1 MSESPEDQPSTG
13 VLGRIGTWLSPWR
26 GKAPKTPTENAPSTG
41 DHTLKSE
48 GEVESEETV
57 RPWAGEQQQEEENPH
72 LQDFFRGVFPC
83 DEENATQS
91 AHRDGPVVCSTE
103 TGVGGPKKEEL
114 WECSRQT
121 TGQDREESN
130 KRTSASGNPERNDSH
145 LTHLYS
151 STKQGVAW
159 YSDQA
164 HTQPQAQR
172 KAQAQTGKKL
182 HVYLEETSVIQCGE
196 NSCAGQEV
204 VRTKLTKS
212 LQVLPKAKSSPSFH
226 LAISSSAENKET
238 HARPAAGA
246 QDYYGTL
253 VGVPLKS
260 HKDSQLE
267 PEPDQEQIEEDI
279 MGRKN
284 SARRRRKNSQ
294 SDGGKAPAETI
305 PPTAQPAS
313 EGFPKSDN
321 LVSSLKS
328 KSEAPKDSS
337 SSEQN
342 PTSQAS
348 PEGGERKTSCPATVK
363 QLDNLQDLNCVADEG
378 ADMEG
383 DDDFYRVERKTETP
397 ESKRRS
403 IKVSQS
409 EVKLFTKHVRLNPKK
424 SPAEDNKD
432 WNAALKNTKGD
443 EKDTPKTEND
453 GRVHTPKKADEER
466 KPTTARIADK
476 ISLFEKQQQ
485 QPTGGHKQPFR
496 IPRSADVS
504 PNRQP
509 TERLKVDFLASDQRS
524 RSAERYS
531 TEQPPVMEKLMT
543 IRERVQKLTDASV
556 SEDKPVQPQT
566 PAVKGM
572 SHKSTSSVADIT
584 SKSPE
589 LDSQGKLDTKEL
601 IQTKAVSKIALKPE
615 GRDTTPLGEHT
626 SIPTVQQTD
635 WKTKETVVSEAIDQG
650 TKPNSAE
657 TDPPAEELGDSKEV
671 TNNSSPS
678 PKGPS
683 RTGSRSKR
691 RKNRDPTSPISP
703 SIQNKPECSASKSK
717 VTATKPDKSD
727 EINETASSP
736 KKLSGKEPS
745 QVQRRK
751 SDEQPLSDSQQ
762 KEFKKEVEV
771 SDKQEK
777 QLDASFKKVNIH
789 QSVNTPAGLPQPS
802 VSKDEPD
809 TAACSSTTKVPAN
822 KDSIDLPQKEEE
834 AERQSLTFKM
844 ERKKASVEV
853 TEPLVSPQSP
863 LVEPTIEKPSAAEEE
878 SPVKLPKLDKEFSVQ
893 LESKDKEKRKK
904 PSKKE
909 TQQPQ
914 NKDTE
919 LITQAEPADVVR
931 LEKVVSEKTNQTEE
945 KVKEKPQQRLPL
957 DESAAKP
964 KVSHSVQAITRKEES
979 VARDDER
986 KNPEKNEETQLVKD
1000 IIRPE
1005 TKEPEPAFQSEKSSG
1020 SSDLPAQTQHLS
1032 QSVTAPSEKAA
1043 VCTITQA
1050 NEAVSGAKSDKELG
1064 KVETLIN
1071 GPSELQ
1077 THSAESPRTEGE
1089 PVVIAQPNS
1098 ASVEKAENSRD
1109 DSCTHGANDS
1119 EFSSTNPITKAA
1131 TASEEVKAKVSNDT
1145 LFSLTDM
1152 THGQNKE
1159 SYVEEPSS
1167 TSVCKSANTERGGQ
1181 EDQEKS
1187 STVKSVTSEVSTSG
1201 DMTKPASSHTLSD
1214 ESKNIENGSD
1224 ITPLRD
1230 AEYITK
1236 SRPDSTAASHAVNVT
1251 ENSAVMGLHLPV
1263 NEVSSHINRD
1273 ISTHLEVK
1281 PVKKEPVDNN
1291 LRRSSKAPTSS
1302 ESNRLIPGSIQH
1314 SSMKKFQL
1322 PQGLGTDD
1330 SSKQQDAPSSWLDVD
1345 FPKWKHKVQEQKLT
1359 SSGSESNLLDT
1370 PGELDDHDFVEKIKK
1385 LCAPFSL
1392 PPRKHNNLRPPQPP
1406 FAMPAIKE
1414 DRFEKTFDPEEFTF
1428 GLRKKPEFSINTS
1441 LTLFSKNSNTN
1452 TKSVL
1457 KPARVSFADKSML
1470 LNSLDTHSRLRD
1482 KTPVKEEEDVKE
1494 QKDDQ
1499 IKVKSRLAGSC
1510 VLSSLTSLYRG
1521 KRNGVQAESEG
1532 TGSGNVSP
1540 TAASELSPPPS
1551 SQPPTPSPSPTASIK
1566 DTLAKQ
1572 SEEETRAA
1580 EAVVSDSGPPLPSF
1594 NDIKLPDYLEKYLPR
1609 DQVKPVQSI
1618 QGQDQVKPE
1627 LIKKMA
1633 TPVAGDEADSVAKP
1647 GPVLPDTAAPCFPV
1661 VPPTKQ
1667 PTLPERKQPPAQ
1679 PQGVLRSN
1687 IRTVKGFHKRPGKV
1701 VLFEKPQFSGQAYEI
1716 YRDMPD
1722 ATSLQLS
1729 PFISVKVVRGCWM
1742 LYEKPDFQGRTIA
1755 LEEANME
1762 LANDWAEPQVGTEPH
1777 NSPPMVIG
1785 SIRLAVR
1792 DYSIPHIDLFTEPE
1806 GHGRVTPYHDDTI
1819 ETGSFGIPLSTAS
1832 IQVHSGVWLLFS
1844 DPGFEGMVSVLETG
1858 VYPFP
1863 ETWGFPSPFVGSLR
1877 PLKMGGFKVENSS
1890 EVKAVL
1896 YEKPGFEGSC
1906 MEVDGEIFSFCES
1919 EGDVPADL
1927 DTMKLKSVS
1936 SLKIIGGFWVGYSE
1950 SGFEGQQ
1957 HILEE
1962 GEYLECSDWG
1972 GSELLSL
1979 RPILSDFMS
1988 PHLKMFSDRDFG
2000 ELGMNIDL
2008 SVPVINMDETGY
2020 GMKTQS
2026 IDVGGGV
2033 WVVFEEPGFCGEPY
2047 VLEKGLYGSPEDWGA
2062 LQHRVGSTMPV
2073 MLDDF
2078 ENTSK
2083 FKVQLFSDPGFKGS
2097 VLTLEDN
2104 VTSLQDGFPVASC
2117 KVLAGSWMAFE
2128 GQDFTCR
2135 MYVLEVGNY
2144 PDLRSMGC
2152 VSTSSSILSL
2162 QTIGFEFSLP
2172 SITLFERCGLRGKRV
2187 VLKDG
2192 SVNLQLA
2199 GGCGRVQSVLV
2210 EGGVW
2215 VLYEGINYR
2224 GAQIL
2229 LKPGEVLDWRKH
2241 SNWQKI
2247 GSLRPLLQ
2255 KQVHFRLRN
2264 RQTGLMMSVTGDL
2277 DDVKLLRIQETEEAD
2292 GLEQIWFYQN
2302 GRLHCKLLEE
2312 CCLSPSGSVTIAG
2325 SRVGL
2330 TPDPD
2335 DQIHLWSITP
2345 EGFIRYVLNP
2355 DLVLEVKGGHLYD
2368 KNQVILNTPDASK
2381 LQQRWDVEII

>member
-1 MSESPEDQPSTG
+1 
-13 VLGRIGTWLSPWR
+13 
-26 GKAPKTPTENAPSTG
+26 
-41 DHTLKSE
+41 
-48 GEVESEETV
+48 
-57 RPWAGEQQQEEENPH
+57 
-72 LQDFFRGVFPC
+72 
-83 DEENATQS
+83 
-91 AHRDGPVVCSTE
+91 
-103 TGVGGPKKEEL
+103 
-114 WECSRQT
+114 
-121 TGQDREESN
+121 
-130 KRTSASGNPERNDSH
+130 
-145 LTHLYS
+145 
-151 STKQGVAW
+151 
-159 YSDQA
+159 
-164 HTQPQAQR
+164 
-172 KAQAQTGKKL
+172 
-182 HVYLEETSVIQCGE
+182 
-196 NSCAGQEV
+196 
-204 VRTKLTKS
+204 
-212 LQVLPKAKSSPSFH
+212 
-226 LAISSSAENKET
+226 
-238 HARPAAGA
+238 
-246 QDYYGTL
+246 
-253 VGVPLKS
+253 
-260 HKDSQLE
+260 
-267 PEPDQEQIEEDI
+267 
-279 MGRKN
+279 
-284 SARRRRKNSQ
+284 
-294 SDGGKAPAETI
+294 
-305 PPTAQPAS
+305 
-313 EGFPKSDN
+313 
-321 LVSSLKS
+321 
-328 KSEAPKDSS
+328 
-337 SSEQN
+337 
-342 PTSQAS
+342 
-348 PEGGERKTSCPATVK
+348 
-363 QLDNLQDLNCVADEG
+363 
-378 ADMEG
+378 
-383 DDDFYRVERKTETP
+383 
-397 ESKRRS
+397 
-403 IKVSQS
+403 
-409 EVKLFTKHVRLNPKK
+409 
-424 SPAEDNKD
+424 
-432 WNAALKNTKGD
+432 
-443 EKDTPKTEND
+443 
-453 GRVHTPKKADEER
+453 
-466 KPTTARIADK
+466 
-476 ISLFEKQQQ
+476 
-485 QPTGGHKQPFR
+485 
-496 IPRSADVS
+496 
-504 PNRQP
+504 
-509 TERLKVDFLASDQRS
+509 
-524 RSAERYS
+524 
-531 TEQPPVMEKLMT
+531 
-543 IRERVQKLTDASV
+543 
-556 SEDKPVQPQT
+556 
-566 PAVKGM
+566 M

-964 KVSHSVQAITRKEES
+964 KVSHSVQAITGKEES

-1159 SYVEEPSS
+1159 SYVEELSS

-1291 LRRSSKAPTSS
+1291 LRRSSKAPTSP

-1314 SSMKKFQL
+1314 SSLKKFQL

-1330 SSKQQDAPSSWLDVD
+1330 SSKQQDAPSSWLD
-1345 FPKWKHKVQEQKLT
+1345 
-1359 SSGSESNLLDT
+1359 
-1370 PGELDDHDFVEKIKK
+1370 LDDHDFVEKIKK

-1392 PPRKHNNLRPPQPP
+1392 PPRKHNHLRPPQPP

-1551 SQPPTPSPSPTASIK
+1551 SQPPTPSPSATASIK

-1627 LIKKMA
+1627 
-1633 TPVAGDEADSVAKP
+1633 VS
-1647 GPVLPDTAAPCFPV
+1647 
-1661 VPPTKQ
+1661 
-1667 PTLPERKQPPAQ
+1667 
-1679 PQGVLRSN
+1679 
-1687 IRTVKGFHKRPGKV
+1687 
-1701 VLFEKPQFSGQAYEI
+1701 FSLSDWDYDDYVFI
-1716 YRDMPD
+1716 
-1722 ATSLQLS
+1722 TS
-1729 PFISVKVVRGCWM
+1729 WM

-2033 WVVFEEPGFCGEPY
+2033 WVVFEEPGFYGEPY
-2047 VLEKGLYGSPEDWGA
+2047 VLEKGLYGSPEDWG
-2062 LQHRVGSTMPV
+2062 VGLHNDHLSYSV
-2073 MLDDF
+2073 Q
-2078 ENTSK
+2078 NTGT
-2083 FKVQLFSDPGFKGS
+2083 FFVLLFFLC
-2097 VLTLEDN
+2097 VCQYIC
-2104 VTSLQDGFPVASC
+2104 VIAFMYSC
-2117 KVLAGSWMAFE
+2117 SWMAFE

-2199 GGCGRVQSVLV
+2199 GGCGRVQP
-2210 EGGVW
+2210 VW
-2215 VLYEGINYR
+2215 LSS
-2224 GAQIL
+2224 Q
-2229 LKPGEVLDWRKH
+2229 VLDWRKH

>member
-1 MSESPEDQPSTG
+1 
-13 VLGRIGTWLSPWR
+13 
-26 GKAPKTPTENAPSTG
+26 
-41 DHTLKSE
+41 
-48 GEVESEETV
+48 EVESEETV
-57 RPWAGEQQQEEENPH
+57 RPWAGEQQREEENPH
-72 LQDFFRGVFPC
+72 LQGFFRGIFPC
-83 DEENATQS
+83 EEEDATQS
-91 AHRDGPVVCSTE
+91 AHRDGPVV
-103 TGVGGPKKEEL
+103 
-114 WECSRQT
+114 
-121 TGQDREESN
+121 
-130 KRTSASGNPERNDSH
+130 NDSH

-164 HTQPQAQR
+164 HTQPQGQR

-196 NSCAGQEV
+196 NI
-204 VRTKLTKS
+204 
-212 LQVLPKAKSSPSFH
+212 LPKAKSSPSFN
-226 LAISSSAENKET
+226 LANSSSAENKET
-238 HARPAAGA
+238 HARPAPGA
-246 QDYYGTL
+246 QDYYSAL

-260 HKDSQLE
+260 YKDSQLE

-294 SDGGKAPAETI
+294 GDGGKAPAETI
-305 PPTAQPAS
+305 PPNAQPAS

-321 LVSSLKS
+321 LESSLKS
-328 KSEAPKDSS
+328 KSEAPEDSS
-337 SSEQN
+337 SSKQN

-363 QLDNLQDLNCVADEG
+363 QLDNLQDLNCVADEV

-432 WNAALKNTKGD
+432 WNAALKNTK
-443 EKDTPKTEND
+443 
-453 GRVHTPKKADEER
+453 ER
-466 KPTTARIADK
+466 KPTTGRIADK

-485 QPTGGHKQPFR
+485 QPTGSHKQTFQ

-504 PNRQP
+504 PNRKP

-531 TEQPPVMEKLMT
+531 AEQPPVMEKPMT
-543 IRERVQKLTDASV
+543 IKERVRKFTEASA
-556 SEDKPVQPQT
+556 SEDKSAQPQT

-572 SHKSTSSVADIT
+572 SHKSTSSVADVT

-615 GRDTTPLGEHT
+615 GRDTTPLGEQT
-626 SIPTVQQTD
+626 SIPAVQQTD
-635 WKTKETVVSEAIDQG
+635 QKTKETVVSEATDQG
-650 TKPNSAE
+650 TKPNSTE
-657 TDPPAEELGDSKEV
+657 TDPPAEELGNSREV
-671 TNNSSPS
+671 TNNISPP

-691 RKNRDPTSPISP
+691 RKNKEPTSPISP

-717 VTATKPDKSD
+717 VTTTKPDKSD
-727 EINETASSP
+727 ETNETAFAP
-736 KKLSGKEPS
+736 KQLSEKEPS

-777 QLDASFKKVNIH
+777 QLDASFKKANIH

-822 KDSIDLPQKEEE
+822 KDSIDLPQKQEK

-863 LVEPTIEKPSAAEEE
+863 LVDPTIGKPSAVEQE
-878 SPVKLPKLDKEFSVQ
+878 SPAKLPKLDKEFSVQ
-893 LESKDKEKRKK
+893 LESKDKEKGKK

-919 LITQAEPADVVR
+919 LITHTEPADVVR

-945 KVKEKPQQRLPL
+945 KVEEKPQQRLPL
-957 DESAAKP
+957 DESTAKA
-964 KVSHSVQAITRKEES
+964 KVSHSVQAITGKEES

-986 KNPEKNEETQLVKD
+986 KNPERKEETQLVKD
-1000 IIRPE
+1000 MIRPE
-1005 TKEPEPAFQSEKSSG
+1005 TKEPEPASQSEKSSG

-1032 QSVTAPSEKAA
+1032 QSVTTPSEKAA

-1131 TASEEVKAKVSNDT
+1131 TASEEVKGKVSNDT
-1145 LFSLTDM
+1145 PLSLTDM

-1159 SYVEEPSS
+1159 SYVEEPSPI
-1167 TSVCKSANTERGGQ
+1167 SVCKSANTERGGQ
-1181 EDQEKS
+1181 EDGEKS
-1187 STVKSVTSEVSTSG
+1187 STVKSVASEVSTSG
-1201 DMTKPASSHTLSD
+1201 DITNLASSHTLSD

-1224 ITPLRD
+1224 ITSLKD
-1230 AEYITK
+1230 AENITQ
-1236 SRPDSTAASHAVNVT
+1236 SRPDSTAASSTVNVT
-1251 ENSAVMGLHLPV
+1251 ENSAVVALHLPV
-1263 NEVSSHINRD
+1263 NELSSHINRD
-1273 ISTHLEVK
+1273 ISTHSEVK

-1291 LRRSSKAPTSS
+1291 LRQSSKAPTSP

-1314 SSMKKFQL
+1314 SSMKKLQL
-1322 PQGLGTDD
+1322 PRGLGKDD

-1345 FPKWKHKVQEQKLT
+1345 FPKWKLKVQEQKLT

-1370 PGELDDHDFVEKIKK
+1370 PGELDDDDFVERIKK

-1392 PPRKHNNLRPPQPP
+1392 PPRKHNHLRPPQPP

-1428 GLRKKPEFSINTS
+1428 GLRKKPEFNINTS
-1441 LTLFSKNSNTN
+1441 LSLLSKNPNTD

-1499 IKVKSRLAGSC
+1499 IKVKSRLEGSC

-1521 KRNGVQAESEG
+1521 KRNGFQAESEG
-1532 TGSGNVSP
+1532 TGSGNASP
-1540 TAASELSPPPS
+1540 TEASELSPPPS
-1551 SQPPTPSPSPTASIK
+1551 SQPPPPSPSATASIK

-1609 DQVKPVQSI
+1609 DQVKPMQSI

-1627 LIKKMA
+1627 
-1633 TPVAGDEADSVAKP
+1633 VS
-1647 GPVLPDTAAPCFPV
+1647 F
-1661 VPPTKQ
+1661 
-1667 PTLPERKQPPAQ
+1667 
-1679 PQGVLRSN
+1679 S
-1687 IRTVKGFHKRPGKV
+1687 IRTVKGFHKRPGKM

-1755 LEEANME
+1755 LEEGSTE

-1792 DYSIPHIDLFTEPE
+1792 DYSIPRIDLFTEPE

-1858 VYPFP
+1858 TYPFP

-1877 PLKMGGFKVENSS
+1877 PLKMVPVCSLMQ
-1890 EVKAVL
+1890 AVL

-1927 DTMKLKSVS
+1927 DTMKLKSVG

-1988 PHLKMFSDRDFG
+1988 PYLKMFSDRDFG
-2000 ELGMNIDL
+2000 KLGMNIDL
-2008 SVPVINMDETGY
+2008 TVPVINVDETGY

-2026 IDVGGGV
+2026 IDVVGGV

-2073 MLDDF
+2073 MLVR
-2078 ENTSK
+2078 
-2083 FKVQLFSDPGFKGS
+2083 VQLFSDPGFKGS
-2097 VLTLEDN
+2097 VLTLEDS
-2104 VTSLQDGFPVASC
+2104 VASLQDGFSVASC
-2117 KVLAGSWMAFE
+2117 KVLAGSWIAFE

-2162 QTIGFEFSLP
+2162 QTVGFEFSLP

-2187 VLKDG
+2187 VLTDG

-2210 EGGVW
+2210 EGGLW

-2247 GSLRPLLQ
+2247 GSLRPLIQ

-2277 DDVKLLRIQETEEAD
+2277 DDVKLLRIQETEETD

-2302 GRLHCKLLEE
+2302 GHLHCKVTE

-2345 EGFIRYVLNP
+2345 EGFIRYVLNS

-2381 LQQRWDVEII
+2381 LHQRWDVEII

>member
-1 MSESPEDQPSTG
+1 
-13 VLGRIGTWLSPWR
+13 
-26 GKAPKTPTENAPSTG
+26 
-41 DHTLKSE
+41 
-48 GEVESEETV
+48 
-57 RPWAGEQQQEEENPH
+57 
-72 LQDFFRGVFPC
+72 
-83 DEENATQS
+83 
-91 AHRDGPVVCSTE
+91 
-103 TGVGGPKKEEL
+103 
-114 WECSRQT
+114 
-121 TGQDREESN
+121 
-130 KRTSASGNPERNDSH
+130 
-145 LTHLYS
+145 
-151 STKQGVAW
+151 
-159 YSDQA
+159 
-164 HTQPQAQR
+164 
-172 KAQAQTGKKL
+172 
-182 HVYLEETSVIQCGE
+182 
-196 NSCAGQEV
+196 
-204 VRTKLTKS
+204 
-212 LQVLPKAKSSPSFH
+212 
-226 LAISSSAENKET
+226 
-238 HARPAAGA
+238 
-246 QDYYGTL
+246 
-253 VGVPLKS
+253 
-260 HKDSQLE
+260 
-267 PEPDQEQIEEDI
+267 
-279 MGRKN
+279 
-284 SARRRRKNSQ
+284 
-294 SDGGKAPAETI
+294 
-305 PPTAQPAS
+305 
-313 EGFPKSDN
+313 
-321 LVSSLKS
+321 
-328 KSEAPKDSS
+328 
-337 SSEQN
+337 
-342 PTSQAS
+342 
-348 PEGGERKTSCPATVK
+348 
-363 QLDNLQDLNCVADEG
+363 
-378 ADMEG
+378 
-383 DDDFYRVERKTETP
+383 
-397 ESKRRS
+397 
-403 IKVSQS
+403 
-409 EVKLFTKHVRLNPKK
+409 
-424 SPAEDNKD
+424 
-432 WNAALKNTKGD
+432 
-443 EKDTPKTEND
+443 
-453 GRVHTPKKADEER
+453 
-466 KPTTARIADK
+466 
-476 ISLFEKQQQ
+476 
-485 QPTGGHKQPFR
+485 
-496 IPRSADVS
+496 
-504 PNRQP
+504 
-509 TERLKVDFLASDQRS
+509 
-524 RSAERYS
+524 
-531 TEQPPVMEKLMT
+531 
-543 IRERVQKLTDASV
+543 
-556 SEDKPVQPQT
+556 
-566 PAVKGM
+566 M
-572 SHKSTSSVADIT
+572 SHKSTSSVADVT

-615 GRDTTPLGEHT
+615 GRDTTPLGEQT
-626 SIPTVQQTD
+626 SIPAVQQTD
-635 WKTKETVVSEAIDQG
+635 QKTKETVVSEATDQG
-650 TKPNSAE
+650 TKPNSTE
-657 TDPPAEELGDSKEV
+657 TDPPAEELGNSREV
-671 TNNSSPS
+671 TNNISPP

-691 RKNRDPTSPISP
+691 RKNKEPTSPISP

-717 VTATKPDKSD
+717 VTTTKPDKSD
-727 EINETASSP
+727 ETNETAFAP
-736 KKLSGKEPS
+736 KQLSEKEPS

-777 QLDASFKKVNIH
+777 QLDASFKKANIH

-822 KDSIDLPQKEEE
+822 KDSIDLPQKQEK

-863 LVEPTIEKPSAAEEE
+863 LVDPTIGKPSAVEQE
-878 SPVKLPKLDKEFSVQ
+878 SPAKLPKLDKEFSVQ
-893 LESKDKEKRKK
+893 LESKDKEKGKK

-919 LITQAEPADVVR
+919 LITHTEPADVVR

-945 KVKEKPQQRLPL
+945 KVEEKPQQRLPL
-957 DESAAKP
+957 DESTAKA
-964 KVSHSVQAITRKEES
+964 KVSHSVQAITGKEES

-986 KNPEKNEETQLVKD
+986 KNPERKEETQLVKD
-1000 IIRPE
+1000 MIRPE
-1005 TKEPEPAFQSEKSSG
+1005 TKEPEPASQSEKSSG

-1032 QSVTAPSEKAA
+1032 QSVTTPSEKAA

-1131 TASEEVKAKVSNDT
+1131 TASEEVKGKVSNDT
-1145 LFSLTDM
+1145 PLSLTDM

-1159 SYVEEPSS
+1159 SYVEEPSPI
-1167 TSVCKSANTERGGQ
+1167 SVCKSANTERGGQ
-1181 EDQEKS
+1181 EDGEKS
-1187 STVKSVTSEVSTSG
+1187 STVKSVASEVSTSG
-1201 DMTKPASSHTLSD
+1201 DITNLASSHTLSD

-1224 ITPLRD
+1224 ITSLKD
-1230 AEYITK
+1230 AENITQ
-1236 SRPDSTAASHAVNVT
+1236 SRPDSTAASSTVNVT
-1251 ENSAVMGLHLPV
+1251 ENSAVVALHLPV
-1263 NEVSSHINRD
+1263 NELSSHINRD
-1273 ISTHLEVK
+1273 ISTHSEVK

-1291 LRRSSKAPTSS
+1291 LRQSSKAPTSP

-1314 SSMKKFQL
+1314 SSMKKLQL
-1322 PQGLGTDD
+1322 PRGLGKDD
-1330 SSKQQDAPSSWLDVD
+1330 SSKQQDAPSSWLD
-1345 FPKWKHKVQEQKLT
+1345 
-1359 SSGSESNLLDT
+1359 
-1370 PGELDDHDFVEKIKK
+1370 LDDDDFVERIKK

-1392 PPRKHNNLRPPQPP
+1392 PPRKHNHLRPPQPP

-1428 GLRKKPEFSINTS
+1428 GLRKKPEFNINTS
-1441 LTLFSKNSNTN
+1441 LSLLSKNPNTD

-1499 IKVKSRLAGSC
+1499 IKVKSRLEGSC

-1521 KRNGVQAESEG
+1521 KRNGFQAESEG
-1532 TGSGNVSP
+1532 TGSGNASP
-1540 TAASELSPPPS
+1540 TEASELSPPPS
-1551 SQPPTPSPSPTASIK
+1551 SQPPPPSPSQVMHYNNK
-1566 DTLAKQ
+1566 
-1572 SEEETRAA
+1572 
-1580 EAVVSDSGPPLPSF
+1580 PLF
-1594 NDIKLPDYLEKYLPR
+1594 LFMVD
-1609 DQVKPVQSI
+1609 V
-1618 QGQDQVKPE
+1618 
-1627 LIKKMA
+1627 LIFF
-1633 TPVAGDEADSVAKP
+1633 
-1647 GPVLPDTAAPCFPV
+1647 LLFYFFDTALLFSM
-1661 VPPTKQ
+1661 Q
-1667 PTLPERKQPPAQ
+1667 M
-1679 PQGVLRSN
+1679 
-1687 IRTVKGFHKRPGKV
+1687 

-1755 LEEANME
+1755 LEEGSTE

-1792 DYSIPHIDLFTEPE
+1792 DYSIPRIDLFTEPE

-1858 VYPFP
+1858 TYPFP

-1877 PLKMGGFKVENSS
+1877 PLKMVRIT
-1890 EVKAVL
+1890 AVL

-1927 DTMKLKSVS
+1927 DTMKLKSVG

-1988 PHLKMFSDRDFG
+1988 PYLKMFSDRDFG
-2000 ELGMNIDL
+2000 KLGMNIDL
-2008 SVPVINMDETGY
+2008 TVPVINVDETGY

-2026 IDVGGGV
+2026 IDVVGGV

-2073 MLDDF
+2073 MLVRVVTHRNMGTF
-2078 ENTSK
+2078 
-2083 FKVQLFSDPGFKGS
+2083 FVPLFFMC
-2097 VLTLEDN
+2097 VCQYIC
-2104 VTSLQDGFPVASC
+2104 VIVFMYSC
-2117 KVLAGSWMAFE
+2117 SWIAFE

-2162 QTIGFEFSLP
+2162 QTEFSLP

-2187 VLKDG
+2187 VLTDG

-2210 EGGVW
+2210 EGGLW

-2247 GSLRPLLQ
+2247 GSLRPLIQ

-2277 DDVKLLRIQETEEAD
+2277 DDVKLLRIQETEETD

-2302 GRLHCKLLEE
+2302 GHLHCKLLEE

-2345 EGFIRYVLNP
+2345 EGFIRYVLNS

-2381 LQQRWDVEII
+2381 LHQRWDVEII

>member
-1 MSESPEDQPSTG
+1 M
-13 VLGRIGTWLSPWR
+13 
-26 GKAPKTPTENAPSTG
+26 
-41 DHTLKSE
+41 H
-48 GEVESEETV
+48 
-57 RPWAGEQQQEEENPH
+57 
-72 LQDFFRGVFPC
+72 
-83 DEENATQS
+83 
-91 AHRDGPVVCSTE
+91 
-103 TGVGGPKKEEL
+103 
-114 WECSRQT
+114 
-121 TGQDREESN
+121 
-130 KRTSASGNPERNDSH
+130 
-145 LTHLYS
+145 
-151 STKQGVAW
+151 
-159 YSDQA
+159 
-164 HTQPQAQR
+164 
-172 KAQAQTGKKL
+172 
-182 HVYLEETSVIQCGE
+182 
-196 NSCAGQEV
+196 
-204 VRTKLTKS
+204 
-212 LQVLPKAKSSPSFH
+212 
-226 LAISSSAENKET
+226 
-238 HARPAAGA
+238 
-246 QDYYGTL
+246 
-253 VGVPLKS
+253 
-260 HKDSQLE
+260 
-267 PEPDQEQIEEDI
+267 
-279 MGRKN
+279 
-284 SARRRRKNSQ
+284 
-294 SDGGKAPAETI
+294 
-305 PPTAQPAS
+305 
-313 EGFPKSDN
+313 
-321 LVSSLKS
+321 
-328 KSEAPKDSS
+328 
-337 SSEQN
+337 
-342 PTSQAS
+342 
-348 PEGGERKTSCPATVK
+348 
-363 QLDNLQDLNCVADEG
+363 
-378 ADMEG
+378 
-383 DDDFYRVERKTETP
+383 
-397 ESKRRS
+397 
-403 IKVSQS
+403 
-409 EVKLFTKHVRLNPKK
+409 
-424 SPAEDNKD
+424 
-432 WNAALKNTKGD
+432 
-443 EKDTPKTEND
+443 
-453 GRVHTPKKADEER
+453 RVHTPKKADEER

-703 SIQNKPECSASKSK
+703 TIQNKPECSASKSK

-964 KVSHSVQAITRKEES
+964 KVSHSVQAITGKEES

-1291 LRRSSKAPTSS
+1291 LRRSSKAPTSP

-1551 SQPPTPSPSPTASIK
+1551 SQPPTPSPSATASIK

-1627 LIKKMA
+1627 
-1633 TPVAGDEADSVAKP
+1633 VS
-1647 GPVLPDTAAPCFPV
+1647 
-1661 VPPTKQ
+1661 
-1667 PTLPERKQPPAQ
+1667 
-1679 PQGVLRSN
+1679 
-1687 IRTVKGFHKRPGKV
+1687 
-1701 VLFEKPQFSGQAYEI
+1701 FSA
-1716 YRDMPD
+1716 
-1722 ATSLQLS
+1722 
-1729 PFISVKVVRGCWM
+1729 C
-1742 LYEKPDFQGRTIA
+1742 
-1755 LEEANME
+1755 N
-1762 LANDWAEPQVGTEPH
+1762 
-1777 NSPPMVIG
+1777 
-1785 SIRLAVR
+1785 
-1792 DYSIPHIDLFTEPE
+1792 
-1806 GHGRVTPYHDDTI
+1806 
-1819 ETGSFGIPLSTAS
+1819 
-1832 IQVHSGVWLLFS
+1832 
-1844 DPGFEGMVSVLETG
+1844 
-1858 VYPFP
+1858 
-1863 ETWGFPSPFVGSLR
+1863 
-1877 PLKMGGFKVENSS
+1877 
-1890 EVKAVL
+1890 
-1896 YEKPGFEGSC
+1896 
-1906 MEVDGEIFSFCES
+1906 
-1919 EGDVPADL
+1919 
-1927 DTMKLKSVS
+1927 
-1936 SLKIIGGFWVGYSE
+1936 
-1950 SGFEGQQ
+1950 
-1957 HILEE
+1957 
-1962 GEYLECSDWG
+1962 
-1972 GSELLSL
+1972 
-1979 RPILSDFMS
+1979 
-1988 PHLKMFSDRDFG
+1988 
-2000 ELGMNIDL
+2000 
-2008 SVPVINMDETGY
+2008 
-2020 GMKTQS
+2020 
-2026 IDVGGGV
+2026 
-2033 WVVFEEPGFCGEPY
+2033 
-2047 VLEKGLYGSPEDWGA
+2047 
-2062 LQHRVGSTMPV
+2062 
-2073 MLDDF
+2073 
-2078 ENTSK
+2078 
-2083 FKVQLFSDPGFKGS
+2083 
-2097 VLTLEDN
+2097 
-2104 VTSLQDGFPVASC
+2104 
-2117 KVLAGSWMAFE
+2117 
-2128 GQDFTCR
+2128 
-2135 MYVLEVGNY
+2135 
-2144 PDLRSMGC
+2144 
-2152 VSTSSSILSL
+2152 
-2162 QTIGFEFSLP
+2162 
-2172 SITLFERCGLRGKRV
+2172 
-2187 VLKDG
+2187 
-2192 SVNLQLA
+2192 
-2199 GGCGRVQSVLV
+2199 
-2210 EGGVW
+2210 
-2215 VLYEGINYR
+2215 
-2224 GAQIL
+2224 
-2229 LKPGEVLDWRKH
+2229 
-2241 SNWQKI
+2241 
-2247 GSLRPLLQ
+2247 
-2255 KQVHFRLRN
+2255 
-2264 RQTGLMMSVTGDL
+2264 
-2277 DDVKLLRIQETEEAD
+2277 
-2292 GLEQIWFYQN
+2292 
-2302 GRLHCKLLEE
+2302 
-2312 CCLSPSGSVTIAG
+2312 
-2325 SRVGL
+2325 
-2330 TPDPD
+2330 
-2335 DQIHLWSITP
+2335 
-2345 EGFIRYVLNP
+2345 
-2355 DLVLEVKGGHLYD
+2355 
-2368 KNQVILNTPDASK
+2368 
-2381 LQQRWDVEII
+2381 